1 MRELDSKVYNVLFAN
16 NLNSIGKYEKL
27 RDIVREAYDMGSRD
41 SDKVMFDLLAGTFD
55 DVEFSEV
62 VTPLFIL

>member
-1 MRELDSKVYNVLFAN
+1 MKELDNKVYSVLFSN
-16 NLNSIGKYEKL
+16 NLNSIEKYEKL

-55 DVEFSEV
+55 DVEF
-62 VTPLFIL
+62 

>member
-1 MRELDSKVYNVLFAN
+1 MKDLDSKIYSVLFSN
-16 NLNSIGKYEKL
+16 NLNSMEKYEKL

-55 DVEFSEV
+55 DVEF
-62 VTPLFIL
+62 

>member
-1 MRELDSKVYNVLFAN
+1 MIKKMKELDSKVYSVLFAN
-16 NLNSIGKYEKL
+16 NLNSMEKYEKL

-55 DVEFSEV
+55 DVEF
-62 VTPLFIL
+62 